1 MAIQICRTGAFK
13 RTQHVKE
20 EEEEKKKAQI
30 LEDAKKEGIAHPS
43 GAFKNGPKPSTSKT
57 NSTKSSRFDRPA
69 QRMEAGSSS
78 GSGCTRRQRR
88 QGPTSPSSGGK
99 HQRKA
104 QVSAEAGTRQT
115 H

>member
-1 MAIQICRTGAFK
+1 MAIQICRSGAFK

-43 GAFKNGPKPSTSKT
+43 GAFKNRPKPSTSKT

-69 QRMEAGSSS
+69 QQMEAGS

-88 QGPTSPSSGGK
+88 RGPTSPSSGGK

-104 QVSAEAGTRQT
+104 LVSAEAGTRQT

>member
-1 MAIQICRTGAFK
+1 MAIQICRTAAFK
-13 RTQHVKE
+13 RTQHV

-104 QVSAEAGTRQT
+104 QVSAEAGTGQT

>member
-1 MAIQICRTGAFK
+1 MAIQICRTAAFK

-30 LEDAKKEGIAHPS
+30 LEDAKKEGIAHSS

-69 QRMEAGSSS
+69 QWMEASS

-88 QGPTSPSSGGK
+88 RGPTSPSSGGK